1 MEWLKNNA
9 VVVFIIIG
17 LITYIE
23 VRLSDLKSDLK
34 ADNRELRAELKSD
47 IGELRGD
54 IRELRAD
61 IKEIRSLLV
70 TYILKN
76 NSSTPLSLNT
86 KTPDFR
92 VKPQKMVHLQKS
104 NQKGIQKG
112 NQRGKIGQNVPV
124 PVKQETVHSQ
134 ANKGDSLSTRADKDS
149 RVALAQKKSLTQE

>member
-1 MEWLKNNA
+1 MMEWLKNNA

-34 ADNRELRAELKSD
+34 ADNRELRAELK
-47 IGELRGD
+47 GD

-92 VKPQKMVHLQKS
+92 VKPQKKLALVQKPAS
-104 NQKGIQKG
+104 LKSISQK
-112 NQRGKIGQNVPV
+112 N
-124 PVKQETVHSQ
+124 
-134 ANKGDSLSTRADKDS
+134 
-149 RVALAQKKSLTQE
+149 